1 MLRAIEAGLTLRDF
15 DCLTAGM
22 ILDFILTASNDRGEG
37 EDGAREATQDDMN
50 RF

>member
-15 DCLTAGM
+15 DYLTAGM
-22 ILDFILTASNDRGEG
+22 ILDFIITASNDRSDEG
-37 EDGAREATQDDMN
+37 DAREATQDDYD